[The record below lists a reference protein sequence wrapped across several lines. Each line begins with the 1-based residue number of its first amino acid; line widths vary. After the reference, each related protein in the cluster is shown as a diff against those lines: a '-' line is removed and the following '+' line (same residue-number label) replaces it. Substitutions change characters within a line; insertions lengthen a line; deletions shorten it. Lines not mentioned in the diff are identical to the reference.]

1 MVDLDNS
8 INTFNYTSQNGVYW
22 PFGTTLIDS
31 AITSNIASKV
41 EENPE
46 ELKIN
51 VKKHQIKFNFVL

>member
-1 MVDLDNS
+1 MVDLYNS
-8 INTFNYTSQNGVYW
+8 FNTFNYSVYR

-31 AITSNIASKV
+31 AVTANMAPKV

-51 VKKHQIKFNFVL
+51 VKKRQIKFNFIL

>member
-1 MVDLDNS
+1 MVDL
-8 INTFNYTSQNGVYW
+8 FNYTSQNGVYW

-31 AITSNIASKV
+31 AITSNMAPKV

-51 VKKHQIKFNFVL
+51 VKKHQIKFNFIL

>member
-1 MVDLDNS
+1 MVDFHNS
-8 INTFNYTSQNGVYW
+8 LNAFNYTSQNGVYW

-31 AITSNIASKV
+31 AITADVAPKV

-51 VKKHQIKFNFVL
+51 IKKHQIKFNFAL